1 MVDLEML
8 SRAVDTARCE
18 RFPWELHCDIEPRYA
33 QYMGHPDGRR
43 LVVPLKY
50 EYEQMALAAIRCV
63 NTMPAIIAELTALR
77 AKAAAGDRS
86 LEAADALATSAHD
99 VDELLLEEN
108 DRGNA
113 CIECGVQ
120 GIEGGPDDEE
130 HEEGCRT
137 GKLFAAISFY
147 RTMRGAP

>member
-1 MVDLEML
+1 MVDLEEL
-8 SRAVDTARCE
+8 SEWLLDNPMDRDVARH
-18 RFPWELHCDIEPRYA
+18 L
-33 QYMGHPDGRR
+33 
-43 LVVPLKY
+43 
-50 EYEQMALAAIRCV
+50 
-63 NTMPAIIAELTALR
+63 PAIIAELTALR